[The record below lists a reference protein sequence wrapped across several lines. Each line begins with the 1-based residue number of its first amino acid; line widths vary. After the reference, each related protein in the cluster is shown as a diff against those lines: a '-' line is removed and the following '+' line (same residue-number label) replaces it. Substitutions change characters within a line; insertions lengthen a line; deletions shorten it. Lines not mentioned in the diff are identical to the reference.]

1 MMKLVAVGLGGLIGA
16 LGRYGLS
23 GLVHRWLGGSF
34 PYGTLAVNAAGCLL
48 IGALMYLVEE
58 RSLLTPNLRLFLG
71 IGVLGAFTTFSTFGY
86 ETVELLRDRQIWY
99 AFMNVA
105 GNVVLGIAAV
115 IAGYAGVRAA
125 GF

>member
-1 MMKLVAVGLGGLIGA
+1 MTKLLVVGLGGLIGA

-23 GLVHRWLGGSF
+23 GLVHRWLGSSF

-48 IGALMYLVEE
+48 LGALMYLVEE
-58 RSLLTPNLRLFLG
+58 RSLLSPNARLFMG

-86 ETVELLRDRQIWY
+86 ETVELLRDRELWF
-99 AFMNVA
+99 AFLNVA
-105 GNVVLGIAAV
+105 GNVVLGVGAV
-115 IAGYAGVRAA
+115 VAGYACLRAA